1 MSLNR
6 TIPPSVRS
14 LDELNILYPE
24 RLYLKN
30 SIPLNIIQAGTE
42 EVVRFDLLVGAGQ
55 WHQTQ
60 SLQAMFTNRLLR
72 EGTMSLTSR
81 QIAERLDYYGAVM
94 ELSSSVNC
102 GFITLYSL
110 NKHFPKTLEIV
121 ADMLMHPTFPKKDTG
136 EMMTV

>member
-24 RLYLKN
+24 RLHLKN
-30 SIPLNIIQAGTE
+30 GIPLNIIQAGTE

-72 EGTMSLTSR
+72 EGTVSLTSR

-102 GFITLYSL
+102 GFITR
-110 NKHFPKTLEIV
+110 
-121 ADMLMHPTFPKKDTG
+121 
-136 EMMTV
+136 